1 MLQEKLIIQ
10 DDGSNILHLKKEV
23 RMIVEMTKRSS
34 NGKNL
39 CGWGGQ
45 TGSRN
50 CRVENLQMEQGND
63 CDSIVQQLSQTS
75 TKTCQH
81 GTECIERRMKLV
93 EQDVWAIDKKMSDI
107 SR

>member
-39 CGWGGQ
+39 CGWVGH
-45 TGSRN
+45 TGLRN
-50 CRVENLQMEQGND
+50 CKVYNLQMEQGND
-63 CDSIVQQLSQTS
+63 CDSIVQQLSRTS
-75 TKTCQH
+75 TKTCQRL
-81 GTECIERRMKLV
+81 TECIEGRTKMV
-93 EQDVWAIDKKMSDI
+93 EQDVWAIDKKLSSI